1 MKKLILFF
9 GLFLLVAGASCQQQ
23 GGNAPGDPATVE
35 VISVENFAQDIA
47 AEGIQVVDVRTQEE
61 VDAWIKRDP
70 IELFRARLVQDYGL
84 ASDEELAALENK
96 IDQLIELCNQLN
108 RENQSLKA
116 DSARWQREREELIN
130 KNAMARDKVEAMLN
144 RLRAME

>member
-1 MKKLILFF
+1 MADNPLK
-9 GLFLLVAGASCQQQ
+9 
-23 GGNAPGDPATVE
+23 
-35 VISVENFAQDIA
+35 
-47 AEGIQVVDVRTQEE
+47 
-61 VDAWIKRDP
+61 
-70 IELFRARLVQDYGL
+70 
-84 ASDEELAALENK
+84 ALENK